1 MAHPSDALYFREI
14 FGRHMR
20 RPDPGFEQAYYVS
33 PFHTGWE
40 REDFE
45 NMVTAIREH
54 VISSVDHGE
63 TFYVSPEITEILL
76 RHADQL
82 LTRRIM
88 HFEADDFPALAGTVY
103 FDGPV
108 HMPTVLNSER
118 KQRLVAVIWGQMTT
132 SKGESVA
139 MPREKGGVIGKVM
152 YSVGEA
158 TESQNRL
165 SPHPFRWRLRHWLP
179 VAYDERMDPQDMK
192 HAPEPA
198 DAILEAMGDM
208 RQFMTPE
215 EREQDAADSRAS
227 SSLVMRL
234 MLVWG
239 RFLKTELIGRTN
251 WDVDRAH
258 KKLMGREGRPLPQI
272 RIITLRRYS
281 KTSNEAVGN
290 IVNWTHRWKSRGH
303 YRMQRVGP
311 GRAMYQRVWVNES
324 IKGPPHLPLDD
335 RDTVQAV
342 TR

>member
-20 RPDPGFEQAYYVS
+20 RPDSGHEQAFYVTPLRDS
-33 PFHTGWE
+33 DEAFN
-40 REDFE
+40 
-45 NMVTAIREH
+45 NMIEAIRAH
-54 VISSVDHGE
+54 VVDCVDRGE

-82 LTRRIM
+82 GQRRIM
-88 HFEADDFPALAGTVY
+88 HFEPDDFPALAGTVY

-108 HMPTVLNSER
+108 FMPTVLNSER
-118 KQRLVAVIWGQMTT
+118 KQRLTAVVWGQMTT
-132 SKGESVA
+132 SQGQSVA
-139 MPREKGGVIGKVM
+139 MPRERGGVIGKIM
-152 YSVGEA
+152 YTIGEA

-165 SPHPFRWRLRHWLP
+165 SPHPFRWRMRHWIP
-179 VAYDERMDPQDMK
+179 VAYDERMDPQDLPF
-192 HAPEPA
+192 APAPTDE
-198 DAILEAMGDM
+198 ILEQMGDM

-215 EREQDAADSRAS
+215 QRAQDDVDARAS

-239 RFLKTELIGRTN
+239 RFLKTELLGRTN

-258 KKLMGREGRPLPQI
+258 KKVMGRENRPLPQI
-272 RIITLRRYS
+272 RIITLRRYA
-281 KTSNEAVGN
+281 KASNEELGN
-290 IVNWTHRWKSRGH
+290 VVNWTHRWRSRGH

-311 GRAMYQRVWVNES
+311 GRAMYQKVWVAGC
-324 IKGPPHLPLDD
+324 IKGPPHLPLDE